1 MQQHSQITYYKNWA
15 WEFFDEKTITGII
28 EFSVKMERKKQK
40 MLDRKK
46 IKEERKKERKK
57 KRKKD
62 NRIFCENG
70 KKEEKN
76 A

>member
-1 MQQHSQITYYKNWA
+1 
-15 WEFFDEKTITGII
+15 
-28 EFSVKMERKKQK
+28 MERKKQK